1 MTPGPDAFFWVST
14 EGSSPSNVQNE
25 AATKILAYPYTDPG
39 YYEYRDQAAPVL
51 PAASNQ
57 QITLRLPG
65 EMKVRLARREIVCFQ
80 QGVSYQT

>member
-1 MTPGPDAFFWVST
+1 MPGPDAFFWVST

-39 YYEYRDQAAPVL
+39 YYEYRDQGAPVL

-65 EMKVRLARREIVCFQ
+65 EMKVRLARRAIVCFQ